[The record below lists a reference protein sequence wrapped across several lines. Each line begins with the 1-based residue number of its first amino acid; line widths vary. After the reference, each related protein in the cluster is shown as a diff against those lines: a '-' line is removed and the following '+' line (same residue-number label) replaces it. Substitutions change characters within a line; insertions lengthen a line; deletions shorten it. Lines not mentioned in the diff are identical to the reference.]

1 MTGPLVGVT
10 VLRPVSGTVVLPG
23 QFVTCSG
30 RATGHGGLQTTFV
43 DRVVLSLDRGS
54 DIEANLSPV
63 VPRPAVPAVNWAASV
78 AAPDQPGPHD
88 LTITAFP
95 DDGGTPAS
103 ITVGFVVQEPATP
116 DPVLTPQQSLELS
129 LVNPDPPG
137 PGDWA
142 SAIVKANRSD
152 LDFTAVLDDAL
163 FRDQGDR
170 YPVCSRE
177 WVQVTVPSEDYDLET
192 AGFSGWLLQAEIS
205 GADVPFT
212 HPFGRDWKCLVVVDP
227 PFAGLLA
234 AGNVAFDPNDPNDD
248 EIRQAAVAYDD
259 LGLPAVLG
267 MTIRDLGG
275 LMAVETDERCVSAAL
290 HPPFG
295 EVVQPGDRIAAIGR
309 WIVDAAH
316 TAAVEPR
323 KTPQLPEGGTSFRS
337 EVHPPLL
344 MAIGGTRVLTPTDV
358 RTRIVL
364 TSRPF
369 LARQVY
375 VVDTDRIGDDG
386 ATDDGTLLQHLD
398 HEIGNLSPDWWQLGF
413 PGSVTIEAHPQ
424 IAAKPFDG
432 VHVAALTV
440 RPPPDTAHLA
450 GPLSGEAQASYQ
462 FTHRAGVGVQVIGT
476 DQVVDGQRQAS
487 VEVLISLNDAGYQ
500 SAPLPPRQEYM
511 PSADELEDGAA
522 LVAVE
527 LATSLLKPGLDPVTR
542 INRAQALWLSMV
554 TDAYD
559 VPGVNLLDR
568 SQAQPFIEVTQIPAG
583 AGIVENSAGNQPY
596 PVFGWLDIRW
606 HRPDVVLGGP

>member
-10 VLRPVSGTVVLPG
+10 VLQPANGTVVLPG
-23 QFVTCSG
+23 QSVTCSG
-30 RATGHGGLQTTFV
+30 RATGHGGLQTTLV
-43 DRVVLSLDRGS
+43 DRVVLNLDRGS
-54 DIEANLSPV
+54 DIEADLSPV

-78 AAPDQPGPHD
+78 AAPGQPGPHE
-88 LTITAFP
+88 LKITAFP
-95 DDGGTPAS
+95 DDGGAPAS
-103 ITVGFVVQEPATP
+103 VTVGFVVQEPAPP
-116 DPVLTPQQSLELS
+116 DSALTPQQSLELS

-152 LDFTAVLDDAL
+152 LDFTAVLDDAVFL
-163 FRDQGDR
+163 DRGDR

-177 WVQVTVPSEDYDLET
+177 WNQVTAPGEDYDRDT
-192 AGFSGWLLQAEIS
+192 AGFSGWLLQPEIS

-212 HPFGRDWKCLVVVDP
+212 HPFGRDWECLVVLDP

-234 AGNVAFDPNDPNDD
+234 AGNVVADD
-248 EIRQAAVAYDD
+248 ELKQAVGAADD
-259 LGLPAVLG
+259 LGLPGVLG
-267 MTIRDLGG
+267 MTIQELGG
-275 LMAVETDERCVSAAL
+275 LMAVETDERCVPAAL

-295 EVVQPGDRIAAIGR
+295 EVVRPGDRIAAIGR

-316 TAAVEPR
+316 SAAVEPN

-386 ATDDGTLLQHLD
+386 AADDGTLLQHLD
-398 HEIGNLSPDWWQLGF
+398 HEIGKLSPDWWQLGI
-413 PGSVTIEAHPQ
+413 PDSVTVEAHPQ

-432 VHVAALTV
+432 VHVAAFTV
-440 RPPPDTAHLA
+440 RPPPDTAHQA
-450 GPLSGEAQASYQ
+450 GPLFGEAQTSFQ

-487 VEVLISLNDAGYQ
+487 VEVLISLN
-500 SAPLPPRQEYM
+500 
-511 PSADELEDGAA
+511 SADD
-522 LVAVE
+522 
-527 LATSLLKPGLDPVTR
+527 
-542 INRAQALWLSMV
+542 
-554 TDAYD
+554 
-559 VPGVNLLDR
+559 
-568 SQAQPFIEVTQIPAG
+568 
-583 AGIVENSAGNQPY
+583 QPY

>member
-1 MTGPLVGVT
+1 MTGSLVGVT
-10 VLRPVSGTVVLPG
+10 VLQPASGTVVLPG
-23 QFVTCSG
+23 QSVTCSG
-30 RATGHGGLQTTFV
+30 RATGHGGPQTTLV
-43 DRVVLSLDRGS
+43 NRVVISLDGGS
-54 DIEANLSPV
+54 DIEAGLSPV

-78 AAPDQPGPHD
+78 AAPDQPGPHE

-95 DDGGTPAS
+95 DDGGAPARV
-103 ITVGFVVQEPATP
+103 TVGFVVQEPTP
-116 DPVLTPQQSLELS
+116 PDSALTPQQSLELS
-129 LVNPDPPG
+129 GVNPAPPG

-152 LDFTAVLDDAL
+152 LDFTAVLDDVV
-163 FRDQGDR
+163 FRDRGDR

-177 WVQVTVPSEDYDLET
+177 WNQVTAPSEDYDRDT
-192 AGFSGWLLQAEIS
+192 VGFSGWLLQPEIS

-212 HPFGRDWKCLVVVDP
+212 HPFGRDWECLVVLDP

-234 AGNVAFDPNDPNDD
+234 PGNVVADSD
-248 EIRQAAVAYDD
+248 ELTQAIAAADD
-259 LGLPAVLG
+259 LGLPEVLQT
-267 MTIRDLGG
+267 TIQELGG
-275 LMAVETDERCVSAAL
+275 LMAVETDERCVPAAL

-295 EVVQPGDRIAAIGR
+295 EVVRPGDRIAAIGR

-316 TAAVEPR
+316 TAIVEPH

-369 LARQVY
+369 LVRQVY

-386 ATDDGTLLQHLD
+386 AKDDGTLLQHLD
-398 HEIGNLSPDWWQLGF
+398 HELDKLGPDWWQLGI
-413 PGSVTIEAHPQ
+413 PDSVTVEVHPQ

-432 VHVAALTV
+432 VHVAAFTV
-440 RPPPDTAHLA
+440 RPPPDTADLA
-450 GPLSGEAQASYQ
+450 GPLFGEAQVSFQ

-476 DQVVDGQRQAS
+476 DEVVDGQRQAS
-487 VEVLISLNDAGYQ
+487 VEVLISLNSAGYQ
-500 SAPLPPRQEYM
+500 PAPLPPRQEYV
-511 PSADELEDGAA
+511 PSADELEDGAT

-527 LATSLLKPGLDPVTR
+527 LVASLLNPVLDPVTR
-542 INRAQALWLSMV
+542 INRAQALLRGIV

-559 VPGVNLLDR
+559 VPGVDLLDR
-568 SQAQPFIEVTQIPAG
+568 SQAQPFVEVTQIPAG
-583 AGIVENSAGNQPY
+583 AGIVETSADDQPY

>member
-10 VLRPVSGTVVLPG
+10 VLQPANGTVVLPG
-23 QFVTCSG
+23 QSVTCSG
-30 RATGHGGLQTTFV
+30 RATGHGGLQTTLV
-43 DRVVLSLDRGS
+43 DRVVLNLDRGS
-54 DIEANLSPV
+54 DIEADLSPV

-78 AAPDQPGPHD
+78 AAPGQPGPHE
-88 LTITAFP
+88 LKITAFP
-95 DDGGTPAS
+95 DDGGAPAS
-103 ITVGFVVQEPATP
+103 VTVGFVVQEPAPP
-116 DPVLTPQQSLELS
+116 DSALTPQQSLELS

-152 LDFTAVLDDAL
+152 LDFTAVLDDAVFL
-163 FRDQGDR
+163 DRGDR

-177 WVQVTVPSEDYDLET
+177 WNQVTAPGEDYDRDT
-192 AGFSGWLLQAEIS
+192 AGFSGWLLQPEIS

-212 HPFGRDWKCLVVVDP
+212 HPFGRDWECLVVLDP

-234 AGNVAFDPNDPNDD
+234 AGNVVADDD
-248 EIRQAAVAYDD
+248 ELKQAVGAADD
-259 LGLPAVLG
+259 LGLPGVLG
-267 MTIRDLGG
+267 MTIQELGG
-275 LMAVETDERCVSAAL
+275 LMAVETDERCVPAAL

-295 EVVQPGDRIAAIGR
+295 EVVRPGDRIAAIGR

-316 TAAVEPR
+316 SAAVEPN

-386 ATDDGTLLQHLD
+386 AADDGTLLQHLD
-398 HEIGNLSPDWWQLGF
+398 HEIGKLSPDWWQLGI
-413 PGSVTIEAHPQ
+413 PDSVTVEAHPQ

-432 VHVAALTV
+432 VHVAAFTV
-440 RPPPDTAHLA
+440 RPPPDTAHQA
-450 GPLSGEAQASYQ
+450 GPLFGEAQTSFQ

-487 VEVLISLNDAGYQ
+487 VEVLISLNSAGYQ
-500 SAPLPPRQEYM
+500 SAPLPPRQEYV
-511 PSADELEDGAA
+511 PSADELEDGATLA
-522 LVAVE
+522 AVE
-527 LATSLLKPGLDPVTR
+527 LVASLLNPVLDPVTR
-542 INRAQALWLSMV
+542 INRVQALLRGTV

-559 VPGVNLLDR
+559 VPGVDLLDR
-568 SQAQPFIEVTQIPAG
+568 SQAQPFVEVTQIPAG
-583 AGIVENSAGNQPY
+583 AGIVENSADDQPY

>member
-10 VLRPVSGTVVLPG
+10 VLQPASGTVVLPG
-23 QFVTCSG
+23 QSVTCSG
-30 RATGHGGLQTTFV
+30 RATGHGGLQTTLV
-43 DRVVLSLDRGS
+43 DRVVLNLDRGS

-63 VPRPAVPAVNWAASV
+63 VPRPTVPAVNWAASV
-78 AAPDQPGPHD
+78 TAPDQPGSHE

-95 DDGGTPAS
+95 DDGGARAS
-103 ITVGFVVQEPATP
+103 VTVGFVVQAPPPGSA
-116 DPVLTPQQSLELS
+116 LTPQQSLELS

-152 LDFTAVLDDAL
+152 LDFTAVLDDAVFL
-163 FRDQGDR
+163 DRGDR

-177 WVQVTVPSEDYDLET
+177 WNQVTAPGEDYDRDT
-192 AGFSGWLLQAEIS
+192 VGFSGWLIQPDIS

-212 HPFGRDWKCLVVVDP
+212 HPFGRDWECQVVLDT

-234 AGNVAFDPNDPNDD
+234 PGNVDVTDP
-248 EIRQAAVAYDD
+248 ELVQAIATAND
-259 LGLPAVLG
+259 LGLSS
-267 MTIRDLGG
+267 MTIQQLGG
-275 LMAVETDERCVSAAL
+275 LMAVETDERCVPAAL

-295 EVVQPGDRIAAIGR
+295 EVIRSGDRIAAIGR

-316 TAAVEPR
+316 TASVKADT
-323 KTPQLPEGGTSFRS
+323 TPQLPAGGTSFRS

-369 LARQVY
+369 LVRQVY

-386 ATDDGTLLQHLD
+386 AKDDGTLLQHLD
-398 HEIGNLSPDWWQLGF
+398 HEISKLSPDWWQLGI
-413 PGSVTIEAHPQ
+413 PDSVTIEAHPQ

-432 VHVAALTV
+432 LHVAALTV
-440 RPPPDTAHLA
+440 RPPPDTAFLA
-450 GPLSGEAQASYQ
+450 GPLFGEAQVSFQ
-462 FTHRAGVGVQVIGT
+462 FTHRVGVGVQVIGT

-487 VEVLISLNDAGYQ
+487 VEVLISLSSAGYQ
-500 SAPLPPRQEYM
+500 SAPRPHRQEYV
-511 PSADELEDGAA
+511 PSADELDDGAT

-527 LATSLLKPGLDPVTR
+527 LVASLLNPGLDPVTR
-542 INRAQALWLSMV
+542 INRTQALLRGVV

-559 VPGVNLLDR
+559 VPGVDLLDR
-568 SQAQPFIEVTQIPAG
+568 SQAQPFVEVTQIPAG
-583 AGIVENSAGNQPY
+583 AGIVENSADDQPY

>member
-1 MTGPLVGVT
+1 MTGSLVGVA
-10 VLRPVSGTVVLPG
+10 VLRPASGTVVLPG
-23 QFVTCSG
+23 QSVTCSG
-30 RATGHGGLQTTFV
+30 RATGHGGLQTTLV

-54 DIEANLSPV
+54 GIEADLSPV
-63 VPRPAVPAVNWAASV
+63 VPKPAVPAVNWAATV
-78 AAPDQPGPHD
+78 AAPDQPGPHE

-95 DDGGTPAS
+95 DGAGAPAS
-103 ITVGFVVQEPATP
+103 VTVGFVVQEPTP
-116 DPVLTPQQSLELS
+116 PPDSALTPQQSLELS
-129 LVNPDPPG
+129 LVNPGPPG

-152 LDFTAVLDDAL
+152 IDFTAVLDDVL
-163 FRDQGDR
+163 LCDRGDR

-177 WVQVTVPSEDYDLET
+177 WNQVTAPSEDYDRET
-192 AGFSGWLLQAEIS
+192 VGFSGWLLQPEIS

-212 HPFGRDWKCLVVVDP
+212 HPFGRDWECLVVLDP

-234 AGNVAFDPNDPNDD
+234 PGNVVADDD
-248 EIRQAAVAYDD
+248 ELRQAIAAADD
-259 LGLPAVLG
+259 LGLPGVLD
-267 MTIRDLGG
+267 MTIQELGG
-275 LMAVETDERCVSAAL
+275 LMAVETDERCVPAVL

-295 EVVQPGDRIAAIGR
+295 EVVRSGDRIAAIGR

-316 TAAVEPR
+316 TATVEPDR
-323 KTPQLPEGGTSFRS
+323 TPQLPEGGTSFRS

-369 LARQVY
+369 LVRQVY
-375 VVDTDRIGDDG
+375 VVDTARIGDDG
-386 ATDDGTLLQHLD
+386 AKDDGTLLQHLD
-398 HEIGNLSPDWWQLGF
+398 HEIGKLSPDWWQLGI
-413 PGSVTIEAHPQ
+413 PDSVTVEAHPQ

-432 VHVAALTV
+432 VHVAAFTV

-450 GPLSGEAQASYQ
+450 GPLFGEAQVSFQ

-476 DQVVDGQRQAS
+476 DQVIDGQRQAS
-487 VEVLISLNDAGYQ
+487 VEVLISLNSAGYEP
-500 SAPLPPRQEYM
+500 APLPPRQEYV
-511 PSADELEDGAA
+511 PSADELEDGAT
-522 LVAVE
+522 LVTVE
-527 LATSLLKPGLDPVTR
+527 LIASLLNPGLDPVTK
-542 INRAQALWLSMV
+542 INRAQALLRGMV

-568 SQAQPFIEVTQIPAG
+568 SQAQPFVEVIQIPAG
-583 AGIVENSAGNQPY
+583 AGIVENSADDQPY

-606 HRPDVVLGGP
+606 HRPDVVVGGP